1 MRVAILSQDA
11 SLYLT
16 RCLLDRLNLMNELDS
31 MDALKLEDGSA
42 DDWLKQGQALFEQG
56 DYEGAIIYEN
66 SSHKWWSL

>member
-42 DDWLKQGQALFEQG
+42 DDWLKQGLALFEQG

>member
-42 DDWLKQGQALFEQG
+42 DDWLKRGQALFEQG